1 VTRTLVAHNGAL
13 IRGALAFVLAAEDD
27 IDVVAEVGAFDELV
41 EAALLHRPHVIVF
54 DLDML
59 PCSPGRSSADLPG
72 LWALHRMLAGGNV
85 LVLAEVRQ
93 ALVLGPMMAN
103 QQPGLSFLAK
113 DGPPERLVAAV
124 RKVAGG
130 EPMLD
135 PELVVSA
142 LRTHSPLTQREAQVL
157 GVAADG
163 VPVREIAE
171 RLMLSPG
178 TVRNHLSRVIGKTGA
193 RTRIEA
199 VRIAQDAGW
208 I

>member
-1 VTRTLVAHNGAL
+1 MIRTLLAQNGAL
-13 IRGALAFVLAAEDD
+13 IRGALAFVLDAEDD
-27 IDVVAEVGAFDELV
+27 IDVVAEIGRFDDLV
-41 EAALLHRPHVIVF
+41 DTALRHRPHVTVL
-54 DLDML
+54 DLDL
-59 PCSPGRSSADLPG
+59 VPVLPGRSSADLPG
-72 LWALHRMLAGGNV
+72 LWALHRMLAGSNV
-85 LVLAEVRQ
+85 LVLAEARQ
-93 ALVLGPMMAN
+93 ALVLEPMMAS

-124 RKVAGG
+124 RKVADG
-130 EPMLD
+130 ELMLD

-142 LRTHSPLTQREAQVL
+142 LRTHSPLTPREAQVL
-157 GVAADG
+157 SVAAEG
-163 VPVREIAE
+163 VPVQEVAD
-171 RLMLSPG
+171 RLALSPG